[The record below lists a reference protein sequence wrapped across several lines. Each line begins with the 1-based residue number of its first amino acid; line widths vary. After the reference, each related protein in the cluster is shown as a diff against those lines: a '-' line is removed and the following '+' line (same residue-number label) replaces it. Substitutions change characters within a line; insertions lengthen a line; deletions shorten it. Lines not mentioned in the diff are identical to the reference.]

1 VTEPTADVAGLPLY
15 PITEEE
21 ITNARAFVCAAQRN
35 ELATLQA
42 MLADKQVNVSVVRRR
57 GNASALHMACEKG
70 YSDMVAYLLSQ
81 GADPNLYNGRG
92 RTSLHVAATCQAP
105 TDILK
110 MLLDHGANPL
120 AQDTHEGTLALDF
133 ALERRRRGGWP
144 NIKLL
149 KLVTDEAKA
158 NHKPTTQSARP
169 NYLICPFCSIE
180 YRKDCRMQYF
190 EERAKEEAN
199 LNSKVQ
205 WFFELNIA
213 TAMMSDPRYHKLADM
228 QKMTKEVSES
238 MTVYETTLNLVKQL
252 EVPLDQ
258 VTVIDLCSGC
268 SLTAAIL
275 GLAHP
280 ELQVIAVDRVS
291 DYLVPHFEGNIQY
304 VRSDIF
310 ADDFFDK
317 MRSLID
323 EQHTVVVVGM
333 HLCGLLSLRA
343 IELTNALENAKAIF
357 LSPCCLPRHRRNYK
371 WYEGI
376 EDVRNEETKYGLWVQ
391 HVADQLLSKYHV
403 KQWREEA
410 MMSMKRAVVTGV
422 KIQS

>member
-1 VTEPTADVAGLPLY
+1 
-15 PITEEE
+15 
-21 ITNARAFVCAAQRN
+21 
-35 ELATLQA
+35 
-42 MLADKQVNVSVVRRR
+42 
-57 GNASALHMACEKG
+57 
-70 YSDMVAYLLSQ
+70 
-81 GADPNLYNGRG
+81 
-92 RTSLHVAATCQAP
+92 
-105 TDILK
+105 
-110 MLLDHGANPL
+110 
-120 AQDTHEGTLALDF
+120 
-133 ALERRRRGGWP
+133 
-144 NIKLL
+144 
-149 KLVTDEAKA
+149 
-158 NHKPTTQSARP
+158 
-169 NYLICPFCSIE
+169 
-180 YRKDCRMQYF
+180 MQYF